1 MPWTN
6 MGTAREFASALQINP
21 NQTLI
26 IGGWDEN
33 RDDLKTTE
41 LISSSGSEEGDKFPV
56 TILAHCSFPI
66 NSTHAIVTGGIQ
78 DGSNS
83 ASTWYVDLTTTRVTS
98 GPTMKTGRS
107 SHGCSTVQHGTKSYG
122 IVSGGYDGRYL
133 DTTEM
138 IDLDQDSPTW
148 TEGPR
153 LPRRLASLTLVGT
166 SQGTYAMG
174 GWDSYNKRNEV
185 FQLDCPGNQIISCRW
200 KEVGNLQFSRSSHVA
215 IALPESYDICRA

>member
-6 MGTAREFASALQINP
+6 MGTARYYASAIQINP

-26 IGGWDEN
+26 IGGYDEN
-33 RDDLKTTE
+33 GNDLKTTE
-41 LISSSGSEEGDKFPV
+41 LISSSGSEEGIKFPV
-56 TILAHCSFPI
+56 TILAHCSFPN

-83 ASTWYVDLTTTRVTS
+83 ASTWYVDLTTTRVTP

-148 TEGPR
+148 TEG
-153 LPRRLASLTLVGT
+153 
-166 SQGTYAMG
+166 
-174 GWDSYNKRNEV
+174 
-185 FQLDCPGNQIISCRW
+185 
-200 KEVGNLQFSRSSHVA
+200 LQDKFKIVYR
-215 IALPESYDICRA
+215 